1 MVRPAGGGYTVGM
14 DTNEMVDRRHSLD
27 RRAYSMG
34 TLKQSVTE
42 PRRMTGRRAADRQY
56 PVLDRFDSGV
66 VALAILLMCL
76 SVADSIFTLT
86 LISRG
91 GTEVN
96 PFMNALLQHSVW
108 AFTAVK
114 MLLTAV
120 PATILVAT
128 GNLLLFK
135 RWRARSILAALVGL
149 YLGLIVYELALLSM
163 S

>member
-1 MVRPAGGGYTVGM
+1 ML
-14 DTNEMVDRRHSLD
+14 DRRQSPD

-34 TLKQSVTE
+34 TLKQCLTE
-42 PRRMTGRRAADRQY
+42 PRRMHGRRAKDRQY

-76 SVADSIFTLT
+76 SVADSVFTLT

-96 PFMNALLQHSVW
+96 PFMNALLQHSIW

-114 MLLTAV
+114 MLLTAI

-128 GNLLLFK
+128 GNILLFK

-149 YLGLIVYELALLSM
+149 YLGLIVYELALLSLG
-163 S
+163 

>member
-1 MVRPAGGGYTVGM
+1 MAGRR
-14 DTNEMVDRRHSLD
+14 ESDRR
-27 RRAYSMG
+27 
-34 TLKQSVTE
+34 
-42 PRRMTGRRAADRQY
+42 Y
-56 PVLDRFDSGV
+56 PMLDRFDSGV

-76 SVADSIFTLT
+76 SVADSVFTLT

-114 MLLTAV
+114 MLLTAI

-128 GNLLLFK
+128 GNMMLFK

-149 YLGLIVYELALLSM
+149 YLGLIVYELLLLSV